1 VDSSPG
7 VADSPD
13 DQAAAGA
20 SPAPVVIPRLQLNAW
35 RDALARAATIPAVI
49 EVVQKILGARW
60 ADSAELPSAWQPR
73 DIRSREDIEHWA
85 RRIPSRPSGGRPDMH
100 GLAPLCDLMR
110 FALDRMNELG
120 PKRR

>member
-1 VDSSPG
+1 

-35 RDALARAATIPAVI
+35 REALARAATIPAVI

-60 ADSAELPSAWQPR
+60 ADSPELPTAWQPR

-85 RRIPSRPSGGRPDMH
+85 RRIPSRPPGGRPDMQ